1 MLQRTMEGVA
11 RALHR
16 FIGEDY
22 EALPGGTEV
31 KMEGQNTTHLVSAE
45 LPPVVAKSVA
55 SVAAAVE
62 AQIASVMSV
71 TPVQAPASTPPAG
84 SA

>member
-1 MLQRTMEGVA
+1 MA

-16 FIGEDY
+16 FIGDEY
-22 EALPGGTEV
+22 ESPQGTEV
-31 KMEGQNTTHLVSAE
+31 KMEGQNTTHLVQAE

-55 SVAAAVE
+55 SVAAMVE
-62 AQIASVMSV
+62 SQIASVMSV
-71 TPVQAPASTPPAG
+71 APVEALASTPPNG

>member
-1 MLQRTMEGVA
+1 MLQQTMDRVA
-11 RALHR
+11 RALHK
-16 FIGEDY
+16 FIREDY
-22 EALPGGTEV
+22 EDLPGGTEV

-55 SVAAAVE
+55 SVAAVVE
-62 AQIASVMSV
+62 AHIASVMSV
-71 TPVQAPASTPPAG
+71 VPVEAPTSTPAG